1 MDVYQILTIVVALIA
16 AGSGGK
22 AWIDTRRAKR
32 AGMPADEHDARSVA
46 PAADWLTEH
55 YRAEVELLRQDMRD
69 ELAQTRT
76 ELSEAQSTIR
86 HKERE
91 LQKAYDTINL
101 MESHIWRGLPPPP
114 PPRK

>member
-1 MDVYQILTIVVALIA
+1 MDAYQILTIIVAFLA
-16 AGSGGK
+16 AGTGVKGWVDS
-22 AWIDTRRAKR
+22 RRAKR
-32 AGMPADEHDARSVA
+32 AGMPGDEHDARAVA

-55 YRAEVELLRQDMRD
+55 YRAEVEALRTDMRD

-76 ELSEAQSTIR
+76 ENSALQSELR